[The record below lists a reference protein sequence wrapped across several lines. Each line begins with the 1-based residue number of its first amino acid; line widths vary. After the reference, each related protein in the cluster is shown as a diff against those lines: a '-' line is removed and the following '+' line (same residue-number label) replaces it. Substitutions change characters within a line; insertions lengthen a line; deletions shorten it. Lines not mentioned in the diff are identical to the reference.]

1 MVEFEPIGVV
11 HSPLAKRAA
20 APSHG
25 VKGDVSGRIEVDP
38 AYETAL
44 QGLEVGHRID
54 VVWHA
59 VAASRDLLELD
70 KVPGRGVFNSRSPDR
85 PNPIAITPCTITA
98 IDETTLYVDGLDMID
113 GTPVL
118 DIKAPLSRDLRKT

>member
-1 MVEFEPIGVV
+1 MVEFEPIGIV
-11 HSPLAKRAA
+11 HSPLEERTA

-38 AYETAL
+38 DYATGL
-44 QGLEVGHRID
+44 QGLQVGHRID

-59 VAASRDLLELD
+59 VDANRDLLELD

-98 IDETTLYVDGLDMID
+98 IDGTTLFVDGLDMVD

-118 DIKAPLSRDLRKT
+118 DIKAPLERDLRKT